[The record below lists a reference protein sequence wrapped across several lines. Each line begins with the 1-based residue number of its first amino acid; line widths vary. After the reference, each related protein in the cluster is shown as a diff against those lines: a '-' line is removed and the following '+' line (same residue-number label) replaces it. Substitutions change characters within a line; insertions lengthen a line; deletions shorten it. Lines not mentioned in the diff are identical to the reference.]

1 MFKTKYDRE
10 RVYTEHGSR
19 IAPVFSLASK
29 EAGKLDLKI
38 TGEEDI
44 YAKIQSYAQSVDIH
58 NILLRYKMGE
68 TDILNKFNGTFIDV
82 SDMPTSFAEIM
93 NTVITA
99 ENNFNELPLEVR
111 KAYDFS
117 PAQYIADIGSDK
129 WLNVL
134 GIKSNEEAKEIGEK
148 KEVKE
153 DGKE

>member
-1 MFKTKYDRE
+1 MFKTKYNRE
-10 RVYTEHGSR
+10 RVHSEHGSR
-19 IAPVFSLASK
+19 IAPVFSLQSK

-68 TDILNKFNGTFIDV
+68 TDILEKRNGTFIDV

-117 PAQYIADIGSDK
+117 PAQYIADIGSEK
-129 WLNVL
+129 WLDIL
-134 GIKSNEEAKEIGEK
+134 GIKSNEEAKEIGKEEEVEK
-148 KEVKE
+148 